1 MSARFNR
8 LTRLDADHR
17 MTKFLERCRGAGGKR
32 PAHPSV
38 RSVLLGG
45 LGGFLAI
52 GALAFLSGSLDVLL
66 LLGSFGA
73 SCVLLFGYPDAP
85 FAQPMNVIGGHVI
98 CTVIG
103 LAALHGLGPQP

>member
-1 MSARFNR
+1 
-8 LTRLDADHR
+8 

-32 PAHPSV
+32 PAHPGV
-38 RSVLLGG
+38 RAVLLGG

-85 FAQPMNVIGGHVI
+85 FRA
-98 CTVIG
+98 TDESL
-103 LAALHGLGPQP
+103 LAKLLAGVFPDEDLSSARINQDDLAR